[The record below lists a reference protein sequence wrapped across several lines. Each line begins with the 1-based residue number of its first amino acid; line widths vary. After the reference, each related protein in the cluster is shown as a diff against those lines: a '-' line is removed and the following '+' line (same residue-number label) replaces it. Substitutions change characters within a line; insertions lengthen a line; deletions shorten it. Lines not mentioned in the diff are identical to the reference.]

1 VPAPVIIAGAGIAGL
16 ALALEL
22 ESRNIP
28 THLVERENV
37 LAEVGAGLQLPPNS
51 GRILARF
58 PTLLAD
64 IDRLS
69 VAPEK
74 LAFTDAT
81 SGKTIAA
88 MPLGRKAVERWG
100 APYRVIHRADLQA
113 ALLRAVTEAGVP
125 ITMGARLTAAQEHGA
140 GITVTIR
147 INGRDESHDAAAL
160 IGADGLRSE
169 VRVLM
174 GDATPPRFT
183 GDVAWRAVVQHEE
196 RQDAVTRLWLGPQTH
211 IVTYPISGGQATNMV
226 AVVRGAETLRG
237 ARFAADIG
245 GWAPAMR
252 EAVSSA
258 GWTPWPLYERDARR
272 AWAKGRI
279 ALIGDAAHAMLPHLA
294 QGAAQAVEDAQVLAD
309 CLVEHS
315 DPGKAFQRYEQRRKG
330 RVTRIQNEA
339 RANGRVYRL
348 PWPASTARNTAL
360 RLLGPE
366 RLMARVDWLYA
377 APSRA

>member
-28 THLVERENV
+28 THLVEREDV
-37 LAEVGAGLQLPPNS
+37 LAEVGAGLQLPPNA

-64 IDRLS
+64 IDHLS

-100 APYRVIHRADLQA
+100 APYRVLHRADLQA

-147 INGRDESHDAAAL
+147 INERDESHDAAAL

-211 IVTYPISGGQATNMV
+211 IVTYPISGGRATNMV
-226 AVVRGAETLRG
+226 AVVRGAEGLRR
-237 ARFAADIG
+237 APFAADIG
-245 GWAPAMR
+245 GWAPPMR

-258 GWTPWPLYERDARR
+258 DWTPWPLYERDARR

-309 CLVEHS
+309 CLVEQS
-315 DPGKAFQRYEQRRKG
+315 DPSKAFQRYEQRRKG